1 VIKASKRGLKR
12 GGDSTPV
19 TREKRCGSE
28 EEKYGFGFTFGSSYI
43 RGMEGEKEPL
53 VHILFSGLSLV
64 RLSKADKNVI
74 FLSSPFSTVKLL
86 RVCGHSLN
94 FWRVFLFL
102 CKAVVLV
109 VVVVVVAVVVI
120 I

>member
-1 VIKASKRGLKR
+1 MINASKRGLKR

-64 RLSKADKNVI
+64 RLSKADKIVI
-74 FLSSPFSTVKLL
+74 PFSTVKLL

-94 FWRVFLFL
+94 FWRVFLCL